1 MPALR
6 SAETGI
12 VVIHSPK
19 QGAGRKQKHTAMR
32 ARRPRQSLL
41 PFAVWS
47 ETMGCLFRL
56 LAASS
61 HQKLLRTAKRSA
73 F

>member
-32 ARRPRQSLL
+32 ARRPRQSLF

-47 ETMGCLFRL
+47 KTMVLFVS
-56 LAASS
+56 ASGS
-61 HQKLLRTAKRSA
+61 FWSQKNATDC
-73 F
+73 